1 MMKTVQLDGAR
12 LTQRAEAMEYL
23 TWAFDLPGWWG
34 RNLDA
39 LHDCLTEV
47 GEPTRVELLNRGAL
61 EGTRFGRGMLR
72 VLTDAAGENPRL
84 ELAEAGTPEGGG
96 CGV

>member
-1 MMKTVQLDGAR
+1 MKTVQLDGVQ
-12 LTQRAEAMEYL
+12 LTQRAEAL
-23 TWAFDLPGWWG
+23 DCLARAFDLPDWWG

-39 LHDCLTEV
+39 LHDCLTEI

-61 EGTRFGRGMLR
+61 EDTRFGLGVLR

-84 ELAEAGTPEGGG
+84 ELTEAETPEEEGDRI
-96 CGV
+96 